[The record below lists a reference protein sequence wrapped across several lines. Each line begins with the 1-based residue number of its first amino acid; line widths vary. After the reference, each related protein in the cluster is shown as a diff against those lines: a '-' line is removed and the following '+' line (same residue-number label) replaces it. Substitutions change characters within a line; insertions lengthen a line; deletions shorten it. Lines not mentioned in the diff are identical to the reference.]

1 MKKILM
7 SVFMCFMA
15 FAAWAQVERPRLVV
29 GIVIDQM
36 RWDYLYYYQDKYGD
50 GGLKRLLREGFSC
63 ENQMINYVPTVT
75 AVGHSSLYTGSAP
88 SAHGIASND
97 FYLDGKRIYCCDDP
111 NVKGVGTTSKAGN
124 MSPKNMLG
132 DRKSV
137 V

>member
-63 ENQMINYVPTVT
+63 ENQMINYVPT
-75 AVGHSSLYTGSAP
+75 L
-88 SAHGIASND
+88 
-97 FYLDGKRIYCCDDP
+97 
-111 NVKGVGTTSKAGN
+111 GTRHRQQRLLS
-124 MSPKNMLG
+124 
-132 DRKSV
+132 
-137 V
+137 